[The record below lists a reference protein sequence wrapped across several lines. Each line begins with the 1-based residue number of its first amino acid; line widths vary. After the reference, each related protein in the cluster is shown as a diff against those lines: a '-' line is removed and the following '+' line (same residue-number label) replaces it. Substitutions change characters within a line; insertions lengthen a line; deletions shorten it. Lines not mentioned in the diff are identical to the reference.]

1 MDIEIE
7 APPKN
12 SQISLFLLEADHVT
26 EDYVSWLNDPQ
37 VNQYLECRF
46 FTHTI
51 ASTRKFVQAML
62 DSSDNLFLGI
72 RSHKLDRHIGNIKI
86 GPIDK
91 NHGFS
96 ALGIM
101 IGEKKAWSK
110 GIGGLAINMMLEIAR
125 NKLLLRKISAG
136 CYVSNI
142 GSQRTFEKSGFAIDG
157 VCKQHYLL
165 NEKPEDLILM
175 SKYLGNNFK

>member
-1 MDIEIE
+1 MDIDNE
-7 APPKN
+7 ALPKN
-12 SQISLFLLEADHVT
+12 SQISLFLLKSDHVT

-62 DSSDNLFLGI
+62 DSPDNLFLGI
-72 RSHKLDRHIGNIKI
+72 RSHLFDRHVGNVKI

-96 ALGIM
+96 VVGIM
-101 IGEKKAWSK
+101 IGEKKAWGK
-110 GIGGLAINMMLEIAR
+110 GIGGLTINMVIEIAR
-125 NKLLLRKISAG
+125 NQLLLRKITAG
-136 CYVSNI
+136 CYVSNVA
-142 GSQRTFEKSGFAIDG
+142 SQRTFKKSGFAIDG

-165 NEKPEDLILM
+165 NEIPEDLILM
-175 SKYLGNNFK
+175 SKYLR

>member
-1 MDIEIE
+1 MDIEKE
-7 APPKN
+7 ALPKN
-12 SQISLFLLEADHVT
+12 SQISLFLLEAHHVT

-37 VNQYLECRF
+37 INQYLECRF

-62 DSSDNLFLGI
+62 DSPDNLFLGI
-72 RSHKLDRHIGNIKI
+72 RSHLLDRHVGNIKI

-91 NHGFS
+91 NHGLS
-96 ALGIM
+96 AVGIM
-101 IGEKKAWSK
+101 IGEKKAWGK

-125 NKLLLRKISAG
+125 NQLLLRKIIGG
-136 CYVSNI
+136 CYVSNV
-142 GSQRTFEKSGFAIDG
+142 GSQRAFKKSGFTVDG

-165 NEKPEDLILM
+165 NKKPEDLVLM
-175 SKYLGNNFK
+175 SKYLQ